1 MCFLQWTQKLALAA
15 FAQPAI
21 SLLLASPVMQKG
33 LVRPLRRRFFNRE
46 VSTLRLDEA
55 WAALV
60 SQLELLV
67 CIGPFVPLM
76 LPLGTAAVFMS
87 SVVLRFKCDT
97 GYYGNVEEGAEPE
110 LVLHRPP
117 VAYLMLGSAML
128 GTGEGDLLP
137 FKVKNNRAIRNDG
150 FDG

>member
-21 SLLLASPVMQKG
+21 SLLLASPVMQKWFM
-33 LVRPLRRRFFNRE
+33 RPLRRRFFNRE